1 MMAIIML
8 LRLPFALSFG
18 KIEKDRRKVT
28 QAKCRTPHA
37 EHSCDDRPLW
47 GVYYE
52 SKLGKIIVMVF
63 IFVNRRMKGTPFQ
76 RSAILCPALWGE
88 RCAALGAEFRI
99 RGNLCAAKG
108 AGAGE
113 GEFFAAIFAKAG
125 GRVIDRAAGTGDG
138 VFRLPFSARLGDI
151 FNGRCKFVPR
161 FFHHGNPFVFII
173 AKDLTAKAEGKRGNA
188 DSEQRK
194 ADKQKEKQLRESV
207 SGNRGTEE
215 VDKSDHDA
223 YQSDKESDGTENF
236 DFLFG
241 FFVFHTGFP
250 FFPFYLYYKQFFSC
264 CQEIFQNRFG
274 VPCCV
279 YALET
284 KSFHSPLPFSFGIW
298 YTVYE
303 GQPGTYETE

>member
-1 MMAIIML
+1 
-8 LRLPFALSFG
+8 
-18 KIEKDRRKVT
+18 
-28 QAKCRTPHA
+28 
-37 EHSCDDRPLW
+37 
-47 GVYYE
+47 
-52 SKLGKIIVMVF
+52 MVF
-63 IFVNRRMKGTPFQ
+63 HFCQQVDERNAFQ
-76 RSAILCPALWGE
+76 RSAILCPALRGE

-99 RGNLCAAKG
+99 RGNLCAATG

-113 GEFFAAIFAKAG
+113 GEFFSAIFAKAG
-125 GRVIDRAAGTGDG
+125 GRIIDRAAGTGDG
-138 VFRLPFSARLGDI
+138 VFRLPFSACLGDI

-173 AKDLTAKAEGKRGNA
+173 AKDLPAKAEGKRSRA
-188 DSEQRK
+188 DNEQRK